1 MTRRFAVWLIAALSI
16 LALGGCFDRA
26 VTQFP
31 VRPMM
36 DFTAVRAEAGH
47 EWRDAR
53 RIGGGAPVAVDLGA
67 AIPRGAVR
75 VGFFDAAEDRN
86 RGTIRV
92 YAGDRRIADWKL
104 DGRGVWRDERVEL
117 ADMAGESLRLVVDTV
132 EPVPIAPCEI
142 VPPQTDDAPANVLVF
157 LIDTLRQ
164 DRMSTYGHA
173 RETSPVISE
182 LAAESTVFTHL
193 TPSSSWTRPSVASLF
208 TSQHPNYHGAQ
219 TARDKLRKD
228 LPSLAAALSERGY
241 ETQGLMTNANCLPVW
256 GFGGD
261 FARYVDVDTLFKDRE
276 RNDKPVTDAAIAAIE
291 HLRGRPWFLH
301 VHAMGPHTPYDPPEP
316 FRSQFATDLTGLEGD
331 ALEVQQ
337 KLDLYDAE
345 IAFTDYQFGRI
356 VAALKETGQ
365 YDNTLIVVL
374 SDHGEEFLDHGK
386 WEHAKTLY
394 EEMLR
399 VPLIVKPPKGAWA
412 VPGRVE
418 AVVEMID
425 VAPTL
430 LEIIGVSIPAR
441 FQGRSFLP
449 LIRGEAEPPRTA
461 YASLNQEWYSLRA
474 AKTRARKYIRD
485 VVQNTDVWFDLAADP
500 LERNALTESA
510 DWGEALRDL
519 VTARSLGGSNGLHV
533 LVVAEDA
540 PVEGVIIIQA
550 TDLGEANTSG
560 SEWTTELVADTNLL
574 RWNLSGAKSYRLE
587 ISDPDRVPRQA
598 AERVHAHLSVP
609 VPLATQLELDVRF
622 DGAPI
627 DPVRVHLGH
636 ERKSGSLNQTVLNPV
651 DLLAHPDGFDLAGL
665 PRAFGVYI
673 WYVAPAESLA
683 DDDVPLEVR
692 EALEAL
698 GYVNN

>member
-1 MTRRFAVWLIAALSI
+1 MKSRAWPFPILFGLLMAVAGCSDRAALQ
-16 LALGGCFDRA
+16 L
-26 VTQFP
+26 P
-31 VRPMM
+31 VRPLA
-36 DFTAVRAEAGH
+36 DFPVERVEAGY

-53 RIGGGAPVAVDLGA
+53 RVGGGEPVAVDLGA
-67 AIPRGAVR
+67 AVSRGAVR
-75 VGFFDAAEDRN
+75 VGFFDAAEDQN
-86 RGTIRV
+86 RGTIRL
-92 YAGDRRIADWKL
+92 YAADRRIAEWKL
-104 DGRGVWRDERVEL
+104 DGRGTWRDERVEL
-117 ADMAGESLRLVVDTV
+117 NDAAGETLRLVVDTA
-132 EPVPIAPCEI
+132 EPVPMAPCEI
-142 VPPQTDDAPANVLVF
+142 VPPNTDDAPINVLVF

-164 DRMSTYGHA
+164 DRMSTYGHT
-173 RETSPVISE
+173 RETSPVISA

-219 TARDKLRKD
+219 TVRDKLRAD
-228 LPSLAAALSERGY
+228 LPSLAAALAERGY

-261 FARYVDVDTLFKDRE
+261 FARYVDVDTLFNDRE

-316 FRSQFATDLTGLEGD
+316 FRARFATDLAGLDGD
-331 ALEVQQ
+331 AREVQR

-345 IAFTDYQFGRI
+345 IAFTDHQFGRI
-356 VAALKETGQ
+356 VETLKVTGQ

-399 VPLIVKPPKGAWA
+399 VPLIVKPPKGKWG

-418 AVVEMID
+418 ALVEMID
-425 VAPTL
+425 VAPTI
-430 LEIIGVSIPAR
+430 LEIAGVLVPAR

-449 LIRGEAEPPRTA
+449 LIHGETEPPRTG

-474 AKTRARKYIRD
+474 TKTREHKYIRD
-485 VVQNTDVWFDLAADP
+485 VVQNLDAWFDLVADP
-500 LERNALTESA
+500 LERNALAEPA
-510 DWGEALRDL
+510 EWGRPLRDL
-519 VTARSLGGSNGLHV
+519 AAAQSLGGSSGLHV
-533 LVVAEDA
+533 LVVGAEA
-540 PVEGVIIIQA
+540 PVEGAITIQA
-550 TDLGEANTSG
+550 TDLGETSV
-560 SEWTTELVADTNLL
+560 SSWEWTTDLARDADSL
-574 RWNLSGAKSYRLE
+574 RWNLSDAKSYRLE

-598 AERVHAHLSVP
+598 VERVHAHLSVA
-609 VPLATQLELDVRF
+609 VPLATQLQVDVRV
-622 DGAPI
+622 DGAPV
-627 DPVRVHLGH
+627 DSALVHLGH
-636 ERKSGSLNQTVLNPV
+636 QGKNGSLDQAVLNPA
-651 DLLAHPDGFDLAGL
+651 DLLAHPDGFDLASL

-683 DDDVPLEVR
+683 DEQVPAEVR

-698 GYVNN
+698 GYVE